1 MLQPDFQHEI
11 HKTWQGSCLLI
22 HTIPLIVNP
31 KGQNMEMKV
40 NAPNVLIVDDEIGPR
55 ESLRMILKPNYNIY
69 TADNGHKALEM
80 IQQTKMD
87 VVTLDLKMP
96 EISGIDTLKE
106 IRQLDPEVMV
116 IVITGFGTLKT
127 AIEAIRYGVF
137 DYIPKPFNVPEIIAI
152 IGKSVQRK
160 KLNTKVK
167 EVISQVSG
175 QPLFDDLGAQNGFC
189 LPKEMTGDFHSGWRR
204 SEISENGNCLEFARV
219 LAYTLE
225 ENDPYTSGHSA
236 RVCYYSDLIAKRLC
250 LSARE
255 QVEVQIASYLHD
267 IGKMGISNRF
277 INKKGTLTPADWAI
291 MKQHT
296 KKSIE
301 LLVPLSL
308 SSNILSYILHHHERF
323 DGTGYPDGL
332 ARDQIPLGS
341 RIIAISDAYDSMTS
355 NRPYRQP
362 LSNGEAKKELS
373 KCAGSQFDP
382 KLVTLFSESLDE
394 VKETFLMRDPFN
406 VAQIVH

>member
-1 MLQPDFQHEI
+1 MLVI
-11 HKTWQGSCLLI
+11 I
-22 HTIPLIVNP
+22 YTIPLILNP
-31 KGQNMEMKV
+31 KGQNMEMKA

-80 IQQTKMD
+80 IQQIKMD

-106 IRQLDPEVMV
+106 IRQTDPEVMV
-116 IVITGFGTLKT
+116 IIITGFGTLKT

-152 IGKSVQRK
+152 IAKSVQRK
-160 KLNTKVK
+160 KLNAKIR
-167 EVISQVSG
+167 EVISQVSDH
-175 QPLFDDLGAQNGFC
+175 PLFDDMVTENGFC
-189 LPKEMTGDFHSGWRR
+189 LPKEMNGDLPSKWHR

-250 LSARE
+250 LSAKE
-255 QVEVQIASYLHD
+255 QVEVQVASYLHD

-332 ARDQIPLGS
+332 ARDQIPLGA

-355 NRPYRQP
+355 NRPYRQA
-362 LSNGEAKKELS
+362 LSNGEAKQELS

-406 VAQIVH
+406 VAPMIH

>member
-1 MLQPDFQHEI
+1 
-11 HKTWQGSCLLI
+11 
-22 HTIPLIVNP
+22 
-31 KGQNMEMKV
+31 MEMKV

-69 TADNGHKALEM
+69 TADNGHKAIEM
-80 IQQTKMD
+80 IQQIRMD

-106 IRQLDPEVMV
+106 IRHLDPEVMV

-160 KLNTKVK
+160 KLNTKIK
-167 EVISQVSG
+167 EVISQVSDH
-175 QPLFDDLGAQNGFC
+175 PLLDDLVTEIGFC
-189 LPKEMTGDFHSGWRR
+189 LPKEMNGDFHSRCRR

-250 LSARE
+250 LSAKE

-332 ARDQIPLGS
+332 ARDQIPLGA